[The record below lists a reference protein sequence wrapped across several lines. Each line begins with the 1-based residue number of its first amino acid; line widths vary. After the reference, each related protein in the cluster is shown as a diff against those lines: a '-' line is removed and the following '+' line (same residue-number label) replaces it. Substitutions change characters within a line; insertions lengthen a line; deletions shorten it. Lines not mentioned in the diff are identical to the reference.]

1 MTKKKKPY
9 YVYMHFYDGYP
20 VYIGKGKVVYYKDYM
35 YFLETVGKEN
45 IYIKIIARFD
55 DEQDAIWL
63 ENELHEVNS
72 HMMLFSL
79 SNKQLGK
86 RKSQLARHIVQLD
99 KNNNLVREY
108 ENAKDAK
115 EFGFVRSGISQC
127 CNGKI
132 KLYKGYKWLF
142 ADDYEYRKILNLL

>member
-20 VYIGKGKVVYYKDYM
+20 VYIGKGKVVYYKDSGYDCRAYRMTNRNRDYM

-63 ENELHEVNS
+63 
-72 HMMLFSL
+72 
-79 SNKQLGK
+79 
-86 RKSQLARHIVQLD
+86 
-99 KNNNLVREY
+99 
-108 ENAKDAK
+108 
-115 EFGFVRSGISQC
+115 
-127 CNGKI
+127 
-132 KLYKGYKWLF
+132 
-142 ADDYEYRKILNLL
+142 